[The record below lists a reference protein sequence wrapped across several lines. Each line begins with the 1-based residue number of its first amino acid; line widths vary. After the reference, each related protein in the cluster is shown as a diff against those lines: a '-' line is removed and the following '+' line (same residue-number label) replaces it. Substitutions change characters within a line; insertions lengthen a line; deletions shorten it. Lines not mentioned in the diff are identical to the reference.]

1 MKIEKNTAIAAIIA
15 GIASIALM
23 VGVLFAATSAAA
35 EENKGQVFGLM
46 YHQVLR
52 DESRHGR
59 YVVSPDELEAD
70 LKYLSENGFTS
81 LFASE
86 VAQIAESGGK
96 IPDKAVIITLD
107 DGYETGL
114 DYVVPL
120 LKKYNMKAVI
130 NIVGEYTDEYSA
142 LAENEKSLS
151 YAYLTWDEIN
161 ELSDSGVVEIG
172 NHTYYMHGNDYTRY
186 GCSINYGEDS
196 SSYHDALVKDIG
208 TLQEK
213 IEQITG
219 TRPVTFAYP
228 YGIISE
234 GSMSAIEE
242 TGIKV
247 FLTCNEKPSDISGTP
262 VVINRYNREHG
273 RSAQELYELYQNA
286 LDGRL

>member
-1 MKIEKNTAIAAIIA
+1 MKKEKNTAIAAIIA
-15 GIASIALM
+15 GVISLALM
-23 VGVLFAATSAAA
+23 LGVLVAATSAAA
-35 EENKGQVFGLM
+35 EVNKGQVFGIM
-46 YHQVLR
+46 YHQVLK
-52 DESRHGR
+52 DENRHGR

-70 LKYLSENGFTS
+70 LKYFSENNFTP

-86 VAQIAESGGK
+86 VAQIVESGGE
-96 IPDKAVIITLD
+96 IPEKAVVITLD

-130 NIVGEYTDEYSA
+130 NIVGEYTDEYSD
-142 LAENEKSLS
+142 LAENEKNLS
-151 YAYLTWDEIN
+151 YSYLTWDEVK
-161 ELSDSGVVEIG
+161 ELSDSGIVEIG

-196 SSYHDALVKDIG
+196 TSYHDALVKDIG
-208 TLQEK
+208 ALQEK
-213 IEQITG
+213 IEQVTG

-228 YGIISE
+228 YGIISD

-247 FLTCNEKPSDISGTP
+247 FLTCNEKPSDISEPP

-273 RSAQELYELYQNA
+273 RSAAELYELYQSA
-286 LDGRL
+286 CDML